1 MLERFHKH
9 ITIHFPSLL
18 KTPFLLA
25 CSGGVDSVVL
35 AYLCSALELDFSL
48 AHCNFKLRGT
58 ESDKDEEFVK
68 NLAKKL
74 NIKNYSTHFDT
85 SDYVSK
91 NKVSVQMAAREL
103 RYNWFADLIEKERYE
118 IVVTAHQ
125 ADDNLET
132 FLINLS
138 RGTGINGLTGIPT
151 RTKTI
156 LRPLLPFSREEIL
169 AYAKTNKIEWREDTS
184 NAETKYL
191 RNKIRHHIVPHLKEL
206 HPTFLDNF
214 KRTTSHLTNTAVIAQ
229 HNIDQIQQKLFR
241 QEGDTMKISI
251 TEIKELKPVNAYL
264 YPLFC
269 NYGFTEWQDVEG
281 LLTAMSGKEVLSKTH
296 RLLRDR
302 EYLLLQPIN
311 VSEKQVYQIQK
322 GKEII
327 DTPISLRFT
336 DVVIIEKTPN
346 NTIFIDKD
354 LLKYPLSIR
363 KWEEGDVLYPFGM
376 KGKKKLSKFYK
387 DEKMDVFSKEGQWL
401 LCADN
406 KIVWVIGKRADA
418 RFSVTEKTRN
428 ILRIDLLCE

>member
-1 MLERFHKH
+1 MLEKFKKH
-9 ITIHFPSLL
+9 IIDHFPSLL

-25 CSGGVDSVVL
+25 CSGGVDSVIL
-35 AYLCSALELDFSL
+35 THLCAQLKLDFSL

-58 ESDKDEEFVK
+58 ESDKDEEFVQD
-68 NLAKKL
+68 LANKL
-74 NIKNYSTHFDT
+74 SLKNYVTIFDT
-85 SDYVSK
+85 TDYVSK

-138 RGTGINGLTGIPT
+138 RGTGIDGLTGIPAK
-151 RTKTI
+151 TKTI

-169 AYAKTNKIEWREDTS
+169 AYAKTNKIEWREDAS

-214 KRTTSHLTNTAVIAQ
+214 KRTTSHLTNTATIAQ
-229 HNIDQIQQKLFR
+229 HNIDQIKQKLFR
-241 QEGDTMKISI
+241 HEGNTMKISI
-251 TEIKELKPVNAYL
+251 EKIKELKPVNAYL
-264 YPLFC
+264 YPLFSD
-269 NYGFTEWQDVEG
+269 YGFTEWQDVAG
-281 LLTAMSGKEVLSKTH
+281 LLTAMSGKEVRSKTH

-302 EYLLLQPIN
+302 ECLLLQSIK
-311 VSEKQVYQIQK
+311 VSEEQVYQIQK
-322 GKEII
+322 GEEII

-336 DVVIIEKTPN
+336 DVGIIEKTPN
-346 NTIFIDKD
+346 NCIFIDKD
-354 LLKYPLSIR
+354 VLKHPLSIR
-363 KWEEGDVLYPFGM
+363 KWQEGDILYPFGM

-387 DEKMDVFSKEGQWL
+387 DEKMDVFSKERQWL
-401 LCADN
+401 LCSNDQ
-406 KIVWVIGKRADA
+406 IVWVIGKRADA
-418 RFSVTEKTRN
+418 RFSVTEKTKN
-428 ILRIDLLCE
+428 KLRIDLLSD